1 MTPLELH
8 NIIPE
13 MFFRRK
19 KKVEPPEK
27 ISIKGQWEKC
37 PGCSELIFSP
47 HLEENLFVC
56 TNCGYHFR
64 ITAKKYIQIL
74 LDDGK
79 FEKEIGTDL
88 KTPDP
93 LNFPGYM
100 EKVENTKK
108 KTGIPES
115 ALAGTGKMNG
125 YSVVLFIT
133 DFNFFAG
140 SMGAVLGEKFVR
152 ASKIAIENR
161 FPLVSLTASGGGAR
175 MHEGIISLMQMAKTT
190 VAVNELNDAGLP
202 YITILADPTMGGVM
216 ASFAS
221 LGDIMIAEPGALL
234 GFAGPRVI
242 QNTIKQELPPGF
254 QRSEFLLEH
263 GMVDMV
269 VPRKELKSTITRIFD
284 LLGVLKN
291 GRS

>member
-1 MTPLELH
+1 
-8 NIIPE
+8 

-19 KKVEPPEK
+19 KPVEPPEK
-27 ISIKGQWEKC
+27 IPIKGQWEKC
-37 PGCSELIFSP
+37 PGCGELIFFS

-56 TNCGYHFR
+56 TNCAFHFR
-64 ITAKKYIQIL
+64 LTAKKYIQIL
-74 LDDGK
+74 LDGGK
-79 FEKEIGTDL
+79 FEEEIGNDL

-93 LNFPGYM
+93 LGFPGYK
-100 EKVENTKK
+100 EKLESTRE
-108 KTGIPES
+108 KTGLPES
-115 ALAGTGKMNG
+115 ALAGTGRING
-125 YSVVLFIT
+125 YAVVLFVT

-152 ASKIAIENR
+152 AARHAIDDKVPFIA
-161 FPLVSLTASGGGAR
+161 LTASGGGAR

-190 VAVNELNDAGLP
+190 VAVNEMNNSGIP

-263 GMVDMV
+263 GMIDMV
-269 VPRKELKSTITRIFD
+269 VSRKELKSTITRVFD
-284 LLGVLKN
+284 LLGVKKN
-291 GRS
+291 GRG

>member
-1 MTPLELH
+1 
-8 NIIPE
+8 

-19 KKVEPPEK
+19 KPAEPPEK
-27 ISIKGQWEKC
+27 IPIKGQWEKC
-37 PGCSELIFSP
+37 PGCGELIFFP

-56 TNCGYHFR
+56 PNCGYHFR
-64 ITAKKYIQIL
+64 ITAKKYIEIL

-79 FEKEIGTDL
+79 FEEEIGNEL
-88 KTPDP
+88 QTPDP
-93 LNFPGYM
+93 LRFPEYK
-100 EKVENTKK
+100 EKLEATRK
-108 KTGIPES
+108 KTGLPES

-125 YSVVLFIT
+125 YAVVFFVT

-140 SMGAVLGEKFVR
+140 SMGAVMGEKFVR
-152 ASKIAIENR
+152 ASNIAVDRKI
-161 FPLVSLTASGGGAR
+161 PLISLTASGGGAR

-190 VAVNELNDAGLP
+190 VAVNKMNSAGIP
-202 YITILADPTMGGVM
+202 YITVLADPTMGGVM

-263 GMVDMV
+263 GMIDMV
-269 VPRKELKSTITRIFD
+269 VPRNELTSTITRIFD
-284 LLGVLKN
+284 PIGVKKN
-291 GRS
+291 GRG